1 MNKIGVSF
9 PFRSD
14 EKGSVEYSWN
24 LINSIEDNL
33 KQIIFTRKGE
43 RRMNPEF
50 GCDIWKVV
58 FEYDIV
64 VIREMVREYIT
75 EPIQRYEPRI
85 ELLDVDTQKHE
96 EYIDINLT
104 YNIKNSNLPVRDIN
118 IPYYRN

>member
-1 MNKIGVSF
+1 MNKIGISF

-14 EKGSVEYSWN
+14 KKGSVEYSWN

-58 FEYDIV
+58 FEYDILI
-64 VIREMVREYIT
+64 IREMVREYIT
-75 EPIQRYEPRI
+75 EPIQRYEQRI
-85 ELLDVDTQKHE
+85 ELLDVEVEKRE
-96 EYIDINLT
+96 EFIDINLT
-104 YNIKNSNLPVRDIN
+104 YNIKNSNLPIKNIN